1 MYDSK
6 VILMAIDIGGASEN
20 GITIMNEKEQIAE
33 KTQLMELDY
42 DEVERLNN
50 YDCTNKVLQ
59 KVIHR
64 GTL

>member
-1 MYDSK
+1 MVRVVY
-6 VILMAIDIGGASEN
+6 VIRKRFVP
-20 GITIMNEKEQIAE
+20 KEQIVE
-33 KTQLMELDY
+33 KTQLLELDY
-42 DEVERLNN
+42 DEAEKLNN

>member
-1 MYDSK
+1 
-6 VILMAIDIGGASEN
+6 
-20 GITIMNEKEQIAE
+20 
-33 KTQLMELDY
+33 MELDY